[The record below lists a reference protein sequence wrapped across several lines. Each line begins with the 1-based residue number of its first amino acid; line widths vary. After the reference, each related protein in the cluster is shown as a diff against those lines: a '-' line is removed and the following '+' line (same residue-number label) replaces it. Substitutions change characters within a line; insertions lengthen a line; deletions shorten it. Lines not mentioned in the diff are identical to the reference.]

1 MRIVTTGFAALLLSA
16 GAAFAGSVQDQI
28 QEEEQPGSEIKVEM
42 DDGKLEAGRE
52 GDLKPVGGERVME
65 DEDAMEGE
73 GAMEDG
79 IDVPEDPALPDE
91 GDPID
96 DELPG
101 EGPEN
106 LSGPMEDD
114 PLPE

>member
-1 MRIVTTGFAALLLSA
+1 MRIVTIGLAALLLSA
-16 GAAFAGSVQDQI
+16 GTAFAGSVQDQI
-28 QEEEQPGSEIKVEM
+28 QEEEQPGSEIEVEM
-42 DDGKLEAGRE
+42 DDGRLEAGRE
-52 GDLKPVGGERVME
+52 GDIRPIEGERVME
-65 DEDAMEGE
+65 DEEAEDA
-73 GAMEDG
+73 
-79 IDVPEDPALPDE
+79 IDVPEDPAFPDE

-106 LSGPMEDD
+106 LSGPLEDD

>member
-1 MRIVTTGFAALLLSA
+1 MRIVTISLAALLFSG
-16 GAAFAGSVQDQI
+16 GAAYAGSVQDQI
-28 QEEEQPGSEIKVEM
+28 QEEEHPGSEIEVEM
-42 DDGKLEAGRE
+42 DNGKLEAGRE
-52 GDLKPVGGERVME
+52 GDLRPIEGERMME
-65 DEDAMEGE
+65 DEGAMEGEDAMED
-73 GAMEDG
+73 A
-79 IDVPEDPALPDE
+79 IDVPEDPAFPDE

-106 LSGPMEDD
+106 LSGPLEDD